1 MFFVDTNVI
10 VYANASGK
18 YQESCRRV
26 IESVALGRGD
36 GRTSVS
42 VIEELFHL
50 ELSGRLGQA
59 GGLALDAVDLFTP
72 LLPVREST
80 IRSAVEMRAKEIGA
94 NDRVH
99 AAVCAE
105 HGIATIVSADRGFD
119 AVRGL
124 RRVDPMDARAL
135 GRLLR

>member
-10 VYANASGK
+10 VYANAAGK

-26 IESVALGRGD
+26 VESVALGNAN

-50 ELSGRLGQA
+50 ELSGRIGSA
-59 GGLALDAVDLFTP
+59 DGLALDALDLFTP

-80 IRSAVEMRAKEIGA
+80 IRSAIEMRTEKIGA

-105 HGIATIVSADRGFD
+105 HGIATIVSADSGFD
-119 AVRGL
+119 SVRGL
-124 RRVDPMDARAL
+124 RRVDPLDARAL
-135 GRLLR
+135 DRLLH